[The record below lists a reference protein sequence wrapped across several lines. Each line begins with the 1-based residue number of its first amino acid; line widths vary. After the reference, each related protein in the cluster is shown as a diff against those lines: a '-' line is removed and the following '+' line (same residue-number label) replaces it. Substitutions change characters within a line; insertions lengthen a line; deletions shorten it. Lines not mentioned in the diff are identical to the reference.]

1 MTIVL
6 CPGLGLA
13 AEAWAPVVELLPVG
27 LPVIL
32 LDRPGLGALRR
43 EDPHPLTL
51 AAEVARLVAALQSA
65 LGAPALFVGH
75 SMAGFIVEAAARLHP
90 QLTRGLL
97 LVDGSV
103 EESPRAVRPLRRQAH
118 AALGAALRSFPR
130 VPSVMTARALLAEN
144 STYPQLAVDLAQVR
158 AQHPVPDVP
167 VSVLT
172 AARRR
177 WWPPD
182 QSWVRRQEQLV
193 QRLRA
198 DHPRHAVDHQVIW
211 GSGHRV
217 MTDAPQAVATAIQE
231 VYAVR

>member
-97 LVDGSV
+97 LG
-103 EESPRAVRPLRRQAH
+103 RQAH